1 MRKVP
6 TNNQHL
12 FYQPKDVWVGD
23 VMPFGKDGTFYL
35 YHQRDTRDPAPLA
48 EGQPFGWSLATTQDF
63 VTYQEHGTAIPHGG
77 EDDQDQFIYAGTVYE
92 AKGEVRAFY
101 TGFNR
106 NYLREGKT
114 SQVLMQAKA
123 CSDDYATW
131 KKTGVAVE
139 LTPQP
144 GYDGRNWR
152 DPFVIWDDDRK
163 EYLLVLGTRKGDD
176 PSKTL
181 QTGRLV
187 HFTSKDLEHW
197 QFKGDFW
204 APGLYTMFEM
214 PDIFKIGDWWYLV
227 YSEYSDENKIV
238 YRMSRDL
245 YGPWEKP
252 RDDAF
257 DGRAYYAG
265 RTAFDGSRRILS
277 GWVPTRENDDDRAN
291 WLWGGSFM
299 PHEVYQ
305 RPNGTLGVRPPQSI
319 KDAFECPDAVP
330 DIELRGDHE
339 RTECVITE
347 NAGEIFCFEA
357 DVTFRDACDF
367 SIRAYKNLETD
378 ESYEYRFDLD
388 ANRLSFDKSPCYK
401 WFRVMDKGLWRPVW
415 LESGRSYHLQLIVD
429 DNILVLYLD
438 GTALTTRVCEK
449 FGYSLAVTVTNG
461 ELKLSNI
468 ALAKG
473 LREQEK

>member
-48 EGQPFGWSLATTQDF
+48 EGQPLWVVARDHPGLRD
-63 VTYQEHGTAIPHGG
+63 VPGTRNGDPRGG

-197 QFKGDFW
+197 AVQGR
-204 APGLYTMFEM
+204 L
-214 PDIFKIGDWWYLV
+214 L
-227 YSEYSDENKIV
+227 
-238 YRMSRDL
+238 
-245 YGPWEKP
+245 GP
-252 RDDAF
+252 
-257 DGRAYYAG
+257 
-265 RTAFDGSRRILS
+265 
-277 GWVPTRENDDDRAN
+277 
-291 WLWGGSFM
+291 
-299 PHEVYQ
+299 
-305 RPNGTLGVRPPQSI
+305 RPLHHVR
-319 KDAFECPDAVP
+319 
-330 DIELRGDHE
+330 
-339 RTECVITE
+339 
-347 NAGEIFCFEA
+347 NARHF
-357 DVTFRDACDF
+357 
-367 SIRAYKNLETD
+367 
-378 ESYEYRFDLD
+378 
-388 ANRLSFDKSPCYK
+388 
-401 WFRVMDKGLWRPVW
+401 
-415 LESGRSYHLQLIVD
+415 
-429 DNILVLYLD
+429 
-438 GTALTTRVCEK
+438 
-449 FGYSLAVTVTNG
+449 
-461 ELKLSNI
+461 
-468 ALAKG
+468 
-473 LREQEK
+473 

>member
-245 YGPWEKP
+245 YGRGRSREMTPSTGGRITP
-252 RDDAF
+252 
-257 DGRAYYAG
+257 DGPPS
-265 RTAFDGSRRILS
+265 T
-277 GWVPTRENDDDRAN
+277 DRA
-291 WLWGGSFM
+291 GFCPAGSPRARTTMTGPTGF
-299 PHEVYQ
+299 
-305 RPNGTLGVRPPQSI
+305 GVARLCPMRCTSAPMAPS
-319 KDAFECPDAVP
+319 AF
-330 DIELRGDHE
+330 
-339 RTECVITE
+339 
-347 NAGEIFCFEA
+347 
-357 DVTFRDACDF
+357 
-367 SIRAYKNLETD
+367 
-378 ESYEYRFDLD
+378 
-388 ANRLSFDKSPCYK
+388 
-401 WFRVMDKGLWRPVW
+401 
-415 LESGRSYHLQLIVD
+415 
-429 DNILVLYLD
+429 
-438 GTALTTRVCEK
+438 ALPK
-449 FGYSLAVTVTNG
+449 A
-461 ELKLSNI
+461 
-468 ALAKG
+468 
-473 LREQEK
+473 

>member
-1 MRKVP
+1 MKDFWQASLLWQEVKNVGCQTGEAQAQIP
-6 TNNQHL
+6 VSYTHL
-12 FYQPKDVWVGD
+12 DVY
-23 VMPFGKDGTFYL
+23 KR
-35 YHQRDTRDPAPLA
+35 Q
-48 EGQPFGWSLATTQDF
+48 TQDF

-227 YSEYSDENKIV
+227 YSCL
-238 YRMSRDL
+238 L
-245 YGPWEKP
+245 Y
-252 RDDAF
+252 
-257 DGRAYYAG
+257 
-265 RTAFDGSRRILS
+265 TSRR
-277 GWVPTRENDDDRAN
+277 
-291 WLWGGSFM
+291 
-299 PHEVYQ
+299 
-305 RPNGTLGVRPPQSI
+305 
-319 KDAFECPDAVP
+319 
-330 DIELRGDHE
+330 
-339 RTECVITE
+339 
-347 NAGEIFCFEA
+347 
-357 DVTFRDACDF
+357 
-367 SIRAYKNLETD
+367 
-378 ESYEYRFDLD
+378 
-388 ANRLSFDKSPCYK
+388 
-401 WFRVMDKGLWRPVW
+401 
-415 LESGRSYHLQLIVD
+415 SGRRA
-429 DNILVLYLD
+429 
-438 GTALTTRVCEK
+438 G
-449 FGYSLAVTVTNG
+449 
-461 ELKLSNI
+461 
-468 ALAKG
+468 
-473 LREQEK
+473 

>member
-176 PSKTL
+176 PSKP
-181 QTGRLV
+181 
-187 HFTSKDLEHW
+187 SKL
-197 QFKGDFW
+197 
-204 APGLYTMFEM
+204 A
-214 PDIFKIGDWWYLV
+214 
-227 YSEYSDENKIV
+227 
-238 YRMSRDL
+238 
-245 YGPWEKP
+245 
-252 RDDAF
+252 
-257 DGRAYYAG
+257 
-265 RTAFDGSRRILS
+265 
-277 GWVPTRENDDDRAN
+277 
-291 WLWGGSFM
+291 GSF
-299 PHEVYQ
+299 
-305 RPNGTLGVRPPQSI
+305 TLRRRTSSTGSSRATSGPPASTPCSKCQ
-319 KDAFECPDAVP
+319 
-330 DIELRGDHE
+330 
-339 RTECVITE
+339 
-347 NAGEIFCFEA
+347 
-357 DVTFRDACDF
+357 TF
-367 SIRAYKNLETD
+367 
-378 ESYEYRFDLD
+378 
-388 ANRLSFDKSPCYK
+388 
-401 WFRVMDKGLWRPVW
+401 
-415 LESGRSYHLQLIVD
+415 
-429 DNILVLYLD
+429 
-438 GTALTTRVCEK
+438 
-449 FGYSLAVTVTNG
+449 
-461 ELKLSNI
+461 LKLAIGGTWSTLST
-468 ALAKG
+468 ATRTRSSTA
-473 LREQEK
+473 